1 VGTHYHIT
9 VAGQEHEVEL
19 QPQSGD
25 YRIRLGDEWYDV
37 GVERMGRG
45 EAFTLILNGYT
56 YRVLG
61 EHTSAGDNVLVD
73 GKRIPVVIETKQQ
86 ALRRELAARSGKK
99 KEGEFTVNAPMTGQI
114 IEVLVAVDE
123 EVTKGQVLVIIEAMK
138 MNNEIRAA
146 HDGAVKA
153 VYVKKGDRVD
163 QGGALLV
170 LV

>member
-1 VGTHYHIT
+1 MGTHYHIT
-9 VAGQEHEVEL
+9 VAGEEHEVEL
-19 QPQSGD
+19 QPRDGD

-45 EAFTLILNGYT
+45 DAFTLILSGYT

-61 EHTSAGDNVLVD
+61 ETTSAGENVLVD

-99 KEGEFTVNAPMTGQI
+99 QEGEQSINSPMAGAI
-114 IEVLVAVDE
+114 VEVLVAVDE
-123 EVTKGQVLVIIEAMK
+123 EVKKGQVMVIVEAMK
-138 MNNEIRAA
+138 MNNEIRAQ
-146 HDGAVKA
+146 HDGLVKA
-153 VYVKKGDRVD
+153 VYVKKGDRVE
-163 QGGALLV
+163 QGAALLV